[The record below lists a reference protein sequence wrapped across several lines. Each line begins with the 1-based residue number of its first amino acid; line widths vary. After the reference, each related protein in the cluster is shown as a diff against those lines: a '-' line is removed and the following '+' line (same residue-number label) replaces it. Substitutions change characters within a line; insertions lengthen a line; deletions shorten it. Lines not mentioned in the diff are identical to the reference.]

1 MDYISYTS
9 GDPVIDSNVRQFI
22 STCYLN
28 IAVTAFRLRDYKLSV
43 SACNETLKIDPSN
56 SKALYRRAQAYIAP
70 ISSGAAE
77 QERAFADLKRAAA
90 IDPESTAIR

>member
-1 MDYISYTS
+1 
-9 GDPVIDSNVRQFI
+9 
-22 STCYLN
+22 
-28 IAVTAFRLRDYKLSV
+28 V